1 MQHLEQE
8 VKLEVG
14 PDWSL
19 PDLSGALPGAQAI
32 PVAPVDLEATY
43 YDTADQR
50 LTARHITMR
59 YRRESE
65 DAGPRGRGQ
74 GRQVT
79 VAHIWTV
86 KLPSRVEGAA
96 LSRTEVSWEAGD
108 GPAGSRRGTAP
119 TPLADAV
126 QFVAGITLGEPLR
139 PIARLV
145 TARRRTELRTS
156 DGRVLAEIDHDTVT
170 GTNLVP
176 SPGGGEPGPPVSFTE
191 VEVELAEGSALEV
204 LDAIA
209 SNLVAAGARYST
221 RRGKLMTVL
230 AQNPAFASAA
240 LETATPRKRRW
251 WGTATM
257 ASVLQ
262 EQARACLDVLVEHD
276 PAIRLGDPDPEHIHR
291 SRVATR
297 RLRSVL
303 RAFGPLVDNGA
314 GTWPSDE
321 GPDLGAPDAE
331 AWFAALN
338 RELGWL
344 GKVMGHAR
352 DTDVRVLALE
362 EACARLGPKDGAG
375 AASILQA
382 ARDEQQTAHQDLL
395 ETMATERYRSC
406 LRAVEALGRSPW
418 APAAAELPVEL
429 WGRLAQPAATGMPA
443 LGRRQ
448 WRALRKAV
456 RRLGDP
462 PSDEALHKV
471 RIHAK
476 RVRYIAELAAPVLS
490 LAANRRAADR
500 TVKAATELQDV
511 LGHLHDEAVNEQWL
525 RDLSLRDLSSR
536 ALPPRTSPSRAAG
549 PAPRGLPLAALP
561 TALAA
566 GQLVAEARH
575 SQRADRRAWPS
586 AWGRLDDKK
595 TTGWVAAGRAKK

>member
-1 MQHLEQE
+1 VQHLEQE

-32 PVAPVDLEATY
+32 PIAPVDLEATY

-65 DAGPRGRGQ
+65 DAGPKGRGRA
-74 GRQVT
+74 RQVK

-86 KLPSRVEGAA
+86 KLPSTAEGAA
-96 LSRTEVSWEAGD
+96 LSRTEVSWDAGD
-108 GPAGSRRGTAP
+108 GPAGGGRGAGP
-119 TPLADAV
+119 APLADAV

-145 TARRRTELRTS
+145 TARRRTEVRTS

-176 SPGGGEPGPPVSFTE
+176 PPGGGEPGPPVSFTE

-204 LDAIA
+204 LDAVA
-209 SNLVAAGARYST
+209 SKLVAAGARYSA
-221 RRGKLMTVL
+221 RKGKLMTVL
-230 AQNPAFASAA
+230 AQHPAYASAA
-240 LETATPRKRRW
+240 LGTATAPKRRW
-251 WGTATM
+251 RGTATM

-262 EQARACLDVLVEHD
+262 EQARTCLDVLVEHD
-276 PAIRLGDPDPEHIHR
+276 PAIRLSDPDPEHVHR

-314 GTWPSDE
+314 GTWPSE
-321 GPDLGAPDAE
+321 AGVDLGALDAE

-344 GKVMGHAR
+344 GKIMGHAR
-352 DTDVRVLALE
+352 DADVRVLALE
-362 EACARLGPKDGAG
+362 EACAQLGPKDVTG
-375 AASILQA
+375 AASIMQA
-382 ARDEQQTAHQDLL
+382 AQDEQRAAHEDLRQV
-395 ETMATERYRSC
+395 MATERYRVC

-418 APAAAELPVEL
+418 APAAAEVPVEL

-443 LGRRQ
+443 LGRRE

-456 RRLGDP
+456 RRLGKP

-476 RVRYIAELAAPVLS
+476 RVRYISELAAPVLR
-490 LAANRRAADR
+490 LAVNRRAADR
-500 TVKAATELQDV
+500 TVKTATELQDV

-525 RDLSLRDLSSR
+525 RDLSSR
-536 ALPPRTSPSRAAG
+536 PAGSAHRAR
-549 PAPRGLPLAALP
+549 PQAAVP

-566 GQLVAEARH
+566 GQLVALARQ
-575 SQRADRRAWPS
+575 SQQIDRRAWLPV
-586 AWGRLDDKK
+586 WGRLDDKK
-595 TTGWVAAGRAKK
+595 TTGWLGAGGADKL